1 MASKLL
7 ARRSRK
13 FPGTR
18 AITALLLRE
27 MSTTYGKS
35 PGGYIWAVLEPVAA
49 VSLLSIVF
57 SFAFR
62 KPPIGNDFALF
73 YGTGFMPFVLYN
85 DVARKIGLSIRF
97 SKQLL
102 AYPSVNFVDAILSR
116 FILNY
121 LTQAM
126 VAFVFMTG
134 LIVLVDA
141 NVILDWGAIAQAMSM
156 AAALA
161 LGLGVMNC
169 FLIHMYPVW
178 DQIWT
183 IINRPAFILSG
194 VLFVI
199 DDISEPYRSILLY
212 NPIAHIVMQFRAGFF
227 VTYDAVHVSQT
238 YVYTISIICMFFG
251 LLLLSRYN
259 RYILNEAP

>member
-7 ARRSRK
+7 ARKTRK
-13 FPGTR
+13 FPGLR
-18 AITALLLRE
+18 AIFALLLRE

-35 PGGYIWAVLEPVAA
+35 PGGYLWAIAEPIAA
-49 VSLLSIVF
+49 VTLLSIVF

-73 YGTGFMPFVLYN
+73 YGTGFIPFMLYN
-85 DVARKIGLSIRF
+85 DVNRKIGVSIRF

-102 AYPSVNFVDAILSR
+102 AYPSVTFVDAVLSR

-126 VAFVFMTG
+126 VALLFMSG
-134 LIVLVDA
+134 LILVLGVNA
-141 NVILDWGAIAQAMSM
+141 ILDWGAIAQAMGM
-156 AAALA
+156 AAAFS
-161 LGLGVMNC
+161 LGIGVLNC
-169 FLIHMYPVW
+169 FLIHMFPVW
-178 DQIWT
+178 DQVWG

-194 VLFVI
+194 VLFVV
-199 DDISEPYRSILLY
+199 DEISEPYRTILLY
-212 NPIAHIVMQFRAGFF
+212 NPIAHIIMEFRAGFF
-227 VTYDAVHVSQT
+227 VTYDAVFVSPI
-238 YVYTISIICMFFG
+238 YVYMISVICLFFG
-251 LLLLSRYN
+251 LLLLSRYH